1 MNKSM
6 KPTQP
11 VARQQMKPLT
21 EEEQKELYI
30 RSYVQKKT
38 AIAEGVLYNMVQGNM
53 VSDAKGLVKIVDEIA
68 TEFMKVVCHQ
78 AIMIKDEEEK

>member
-6 KPTQP
+6 KPNQP

-21 EEEQKELYI
+21 EEEKKELYI

-78 AIMIKDEEEK
+78 TIMIKDEEEK